1 MRFSRTCPR
10 VAVKYAG
17 TDVNSAIM
25 QKPNE
30 PLIRRTIS
38 ARSNDRMLFV
48 GLLVKQQPTTFELF
62 LDLKAANSV
71 ELTIT
76 AAFLA
81 IAEVIE

>member
-1 MRFSRTCPR
+1 
-10 VAVKYAG
+10 
-17 TDVNSAIM
+17 M

-38 ARSNDRMLFV
+38 ARSNGRMLIV

>member
-1 MRFSRTCPR
+1 
-10 VAVKYAG
+10 
-17 TDVNSAIM
+17 
-25 QKPNE
+25 
-30 PLIRRTIS
+30 
-38 ARSNDRMLFV
+38 MLFV